1 MNVDL
6 IQSRLS
12 TILEQ
17 TDILK
22 SLQCKS
28 EIELPKGVEN
38 VIRLIRMS
46 AISSLLELNN
56 SDLLEELSPDE
67 EDLLNEYE
75 EYEIEEDDLKKKSK
89 VVKEKYDVGITKE
102 GFHYLK

>member
-1 MNVDL
+1 
-6 IQSRLS
+6 
-12 TILEQ
+12 
-17 TDILK
+17 
-22 SLQCKS
+22 
-28 EIELPKGVEN
+28 
-38 VIRLIRMS
+38 MS

-89 VVKEKYDVGITKE
+89 VVK
-102 GFHYLK
+102 